1 MENKVND
8 SGMPGLSWTYEGPL
22 GILDNDTIFRNEI
35 ASYDDYYELL
45 LNQNGSRN
53 IPDRKTLL
61 KKIKNIE
68 NIVQLRV
75 FCYEFKKSYV
85 GNNGNSAAQTTA
97 TIQNCG
103 SRLRSVK

>member
-61 KKIKNIE
+61 KK
-68 NIVQLRV
+68 
-75 FCYEFKKSYV
+75 
-85 GNNGNSAAQTTA
+85 
-97 TIQNCG
+97 
-103 SRLRSVK
+103 